1 MRYER
6 FEGISK
12 VLIRIRIIIVR
23 CRWKRKNV
31 IPKLL
36 MNASAGIISL
46 LGLVHLVLTI
56 WGPKHLPRDSSLVD
70 AMANTAPVITTQTT
84 IWKMWLGFNASHS
97 MGLLFFGLTYNYLAL
112 AHSEVLFQ
120 SLFLQAIGFGMLG
133 GYVVL
138 AKLYWFIG
146 PLAAASL
153 SLILYLGSIAVAWA
167 T

>member
-1 MRYER
+1 
-6 FEGISK
+6 
-12 VLIRIRIIIVR
+12 
-23 CRWKRKNV
+23 
-31 IPKLL
+31 
-36 MNASAGIISL
+36 
-46 LGLVHLVLTI
+46 
-56 WGPKHLPRDSSLVD
+56 
-70 AMANTAPVITTQTT
+70 
-84 IWKMWLGFNASHS
+84 

-120 SLFLQAIGFGMLG
+120 SLFFQAIGFGMLG